1 VNKNFNHETI
11 RLPFLQDD
19 PAVFQIFF
27 LNQDENKGVE
37 VLETNLIDFEE
48 IVYRL
53 NHGESIFI
61 KQKDQEILESY
72 SGSNQKARNS

>member
-37 VLETNLIDFEE
+37 VLETNLI
-48 IVYRL
+48 VYRL

>member
-1 VNKNFNHETI
+1 MNKNFNQETI
-11 RLPFLQDD
+11 HPTFLQEN
-19 PAVFQIFF
+19 PAIFQIFF
-27 LNQDENKGVE
+27 LDQDENKSVE

-61 KQKDQEILESY
+61 KQKDQKTLEPY
-72 SGSNQKARNS
+72 SGLKEKNRNS